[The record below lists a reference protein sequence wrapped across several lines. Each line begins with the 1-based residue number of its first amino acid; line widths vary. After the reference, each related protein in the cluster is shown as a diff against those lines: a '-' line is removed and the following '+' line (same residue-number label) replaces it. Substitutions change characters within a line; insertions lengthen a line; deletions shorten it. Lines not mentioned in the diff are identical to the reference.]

1 MTVSELAIKISN
13 PFTRPDIIFYFSS
26 NSKILP
32 LGNLKIFDTQQE
44 NLEI

>member
-26 NSKILP
+26 NSKFLP
-32 LGNLKIFDTQQE
+32 LGNLKIFDKQQE
-44 NLEI
+44 NLEF